1 MGTVLFPLTE
11 SILPSSN
18 INKSCTKTSCQH
30 SIYWPDQGMTTHRR
44 TKFRQEW
51 DQNAGEN
58 SFRYKI
64 KDTGCKEM
72 KSKHSDQ

>member
-1 MGTVLFPLTE
+1 MGAVLFPLTE

-51 DQNAGEN
+51 GLPQNAEEN
-58 SFRYKI
+58 
-64 KDTGCKEM
+64 
-72 KSKHSDQ
+72 